1 MAFRYSLKQKRIA
14 RQNDSFT
21 LHKAYEIS
29 ERRLVHCAR
38 IGSNKEMA
46 KAMKEHQNIEYA
58 LYYQQSPEYA
68 KLMFRKHNAK
78 IRRYNGK
85 L

>member
-14 RQNDSFT
+14 RQNDSST

-29 ERRLVHCAR
+29 ERRLKHCAR
-38 IGSNKEMA
+38 KGSNKEME
-46 KAMKEHQNIEYA
+46 KAMKYHKDIEYA
-58 LYYQQSPEYA
+58 LYYQQSPEY
-68 KLMFRKHNAK
+68 KKQVLKKHNAK